1 MLGVVNLETIY
12 VKHLKHHLVHSKMHK
27 VLDVIIM
34 IVSIT
39 KHTKVKFKENETCEL
54 NNFILAY

>member
-1 MLGVVNLETIY
+1 MYT
-12 VKHLKHHLVHSKMHK
+12 

-39 KHTKVKFKENETCEL
+39 KHTKVKFKENEKREL
-54 NNFILAY
+54 NNFILAYWLMI